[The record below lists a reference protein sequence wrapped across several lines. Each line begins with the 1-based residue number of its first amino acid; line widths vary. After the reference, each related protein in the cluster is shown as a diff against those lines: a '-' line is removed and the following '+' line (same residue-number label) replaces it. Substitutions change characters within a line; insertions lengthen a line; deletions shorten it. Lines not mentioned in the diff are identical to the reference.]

1 MKSLIGAGL
10 ILLGVLTAGT
20 EAATAGLI
28 DTYPPAVTVPTVTVP
43 TVTVPTVTAPAATPV
58 VTPVVT
64 PAPQPNVPS
73 TRAACDL
80 PGLTSV
86 EESNG
91 TTIVLPTNYDK
102 RKQYPAIVI
111 LPYTDSNACRFFNWV
126 FRDRYT
132 QNSTPYIAILPAA
145 IASRADYATGELFDE
160 TVGRFES
167 TINDDIKTLTP
178 KYNIDRKRISLAG
191 FSFGADLGW
200 ALTVRNPGVY
210 NGALIIDSF
219 CNYRDT
225 SKMNA
230 LAQGNTRFFLIAGEK
245 DDAELDHPMKS
256 VENLLDEYRIAN
268 VYETFA
274 EASHSEIINEIPI
287 AMYQQALNYILA
299 EGDSVPV
306 TPRNRR

>member
-1 MKSLIGAGL
+1 MKNLIGAGL

-28 DTYPPAVTVPTVTVP
+28 DTYPPAVTVPVVTV
-43 TVTVPTVTAPAATPV
+43 PV

-64 PAPQPNVPS
+64 PPGSQPNVTPAVPP

-80 PGLTSV
+80 SGLTHF

-91 TTIVLPTNYDK
+91 TTVVLPPSYNK
-102 RKQYPAIVI
+102 SKKYPAIVI

-126 FRDRYT
+126 FRDRYA

-160 TVGRFES
+160 TVGRFET

-178 KYNIDRKRISLAG
+178 KYNLDRKRISLAG

-245 DDAELDHPMKS
+245 DDAELNHPMKS

-287 AMYQQALNYILA
+287 AMYQQALDYILT
-299 EGDSVPV
+299 EGETSVPGREG
-306 TPRNRR
+306 RNVR

>member
-1 MKSLIGAGL
+1 MKNLIGAGL
-10 ILLGVLTAGT
+10 IVLGVLTAGT

-28 DTYPPAVTVPTVTVP
+28 DTYPPAVTVPVVTV
-43 TVTVPTVTAPAATPV
+43 PV

-64 PAPQPNVPS
+64 PAPSSSQPNVTPIPT

-80 PGLTSV
+80 TGLTHF

-91 TTIVLPTNYDK
+91 TTVVLPPSYDK
-102 RKQYPAIVI
+102 SKKYPAIVI

-126 FRDRYT
+126 FRDRYA
-132 QNSTPYIAILPAA
+132 QNSTPYIAILPAGV
-145 IASRADYATGELFDE
+145 ASRADYATGKLFDE
-160 TVGRFES
+160 TVGRFET

-178 KYNIDRKRISLAG
+178 KYNLDRKRISLAG

-219 CNYRDT
+219 CNYRNT
-225 SKMNA
+225 ANMNA
-230 LAQGNTRFFLIAGEK
+230 LAQGKTRFFLIVGEK
-245 DDAELDHPMKS
+245 DDAELNHPMKD

-287 AMYQQALNYILA
+287 AMYQQALDYILT
-299 EGDSVPV
+299 EGEIAVPV
-306 TPRNRR
+306 VPRGRNNR